1 MERDDA
7 PPLSTDPG
15 ALSLFFEDS
24 VRNTLNQ
31 QQLDIDDHT
40 QAYLV
45 NLLTQFTQR
54 EALRTDK
61 DQDLL
66 DHPLAL
72 QVLSARTAE
81 TARRFHML
89 RQVGDVSL
97 YMTGFFSERL
107 QRGLVDTTYYVDV
120 GAGAYRHAARSI
132 SGPGDNPFRRLY
144 EELAARFV
152 DLMHVLNAVSA
163 RCFRADADILRLY
176 DRYLATGSERLA
188 AQLSALGVTVG
199 PRAGL
204 AH

>member
-24 VRNTLNQ
+24 VRETVDEQ
-31 QQLDIDDHT
+31 TLDIDDHT

-54 EALRTDK
+54 AALRTEEDR
-61 DQDLL
+61 DLL

-72 QVLSARTAE
+72 QVLRARTAE

-107 QRGLVDTTYYVDV
+107 ERGLVDTTYYVDV

-144 EELAARFV
+144 EGLAARFV

-163 RCFRADADILRLY
+163 RCFRADTDVLRLY

-188 AQLSALGVTVG
+188 AQLAALGVTVG
-199 PRAGL
+199 PRTGL